1 MGGDKAVV
9 ELCGRPLI
17 SYPLEALRGIVDRI
31 AVIAKSSTALPALPG
46 VELWIEPDEPR
57 HPLVGIVQA
66 LALSGD
72 HPILACAADMP
83 FVTPDLLQRLAS
95 TDLHGASAAVAT
107 CEGQLQPFPGLFA
120 QPAAKPISAAIARGD
135 ARVTDEVAALQPV
148 VLEVPEPETFLNLN
162 APWDVL
168 QASALL
174 GARRS
179 ASRHSASS

>member
-17 SYPLEALRGIVDRI
+17 SYPLEALRGIVDRV

-46 VELWIEPDEPR
+46 IELWIEPDEPR

-66 LALSGD
+66 LALCGD
-72 HPILACAADMP
+72 QPILACAADMP
-83 FVTPDLLQRLAS
+83 FVTPDLLQRLAN
-95 TDLHGASAAVAT
+95 TDLQGRPAAVCT
-107 CEGQLQPFPGLFA
+107 CDRRLQPFPGLYA
-120 QPAAKPISAAIARGD
+120 QQVAGPISAAIARGD

-148 VLEVPEPETFLNLN
+148 VVEVSEPETFLNLN

-179 ASRHSASS
+179 ASRRGSAS